1 MNSKRIIKEHLE
13 KHLKK
18 EIMRR
23 NILKKIIFC
32 LVFLLII
39 LGIYIKSFAIQ
50 KENLDSVYL
59 QTTNTEIKNG
69 EEFSF
74 TINLANIDVVA
85 FDLQIYFNN
94 ELLEYVSGPENT
106 NVVGSKII
114 TVWYDETGGENPKQ
128 NCELVKYTFKVKEIE
143 NEYIAIRGEFY
154 NAEGIQVQSFT
165 DGIEMIANK
174 ETQTEMIDISEESEV
189 TSNNS
194 KLKNLR
200 FNHEGIT
207 PVFSPDITEYCFL
220 TEDLSTLEVTA
231 IPENTKSEVDVTGNT
246 NFQEG
251 LNTIQINVTSPD
263 KTSKTQYTIWVT
275 KTKDLEKANAN
286 LETLAIEN
294 VIIEPEFTND
304 IYQYD
309 AIVSNTTENLNILAI
324 PEKLNAK
331 VEIAGGENLQFGNNE
346 IHITSIAENG
356 YTTKKYKI
364 NVYRRDEEEQR
375 IADEEQQL
383 NIQKLNTILEK
394 QDEEEQSQSENHV
407 IKNMKENIWFVIIYL
422 IFTIIIVIFVVYKIR
437 KNKKRKN
444 G

>member
-1 MNSKRIIKEHLE
+1 M
-13 KHLKK
+13 
-18 EIMRR
+18 
-23 NILKKIIFC
+23 KKIVMFFILLLMIFNIP
-32 LVFLLII
+32 II
-39 LGIYIKSFAIQ
+39 SLAIEDDYQ
-50 KENLDSVYL
+50 NNVYL
-59 QTTNTEIKNG
+59 QVANTEIKNG
-69 EEFSF
+69 DEFSF
-74 TINLANIDVVA
+74 TINLDNIHISA
-85 FDLQIYFNN
+85 FDIQIYFNN
-94 ELLEYVSGPENT
+94 ELLEYISGPENT

-143 NEYIAIRGEFY
+143 NEYIAIQGEFY

-207 PVFSPDITEYCFL
+207 PVFSPDITEYYFL

-356 YTTKKYKI
+356 YTTKQYKI

>member
-1 MNSKRIIKEHLE
+1 MRKILIKV
-13 KHLKK
+13 
-18 EIMRR
+18 RR
-23 NILKKIIFC
+23 GILLKKIVMFFILLLMIFNIP
-32 LVFLLII
+32 II
-39 LGIYIKSFAIQ
+39 SLAIEDDYQ
-50 KENLDSVYL
+50 NNVYL
-59 QTTNTEIKNG
+59 QVANTEIKNG
-69 EEFSF
+69 DEFSF
-74 TINLANIDVVA
+74 TINLDNIHISA
-85 FDLQIYFNN
+85 FDIQIYFNN
-94 ELLEYVSGPENT
+94 ELLEYISGPENT

-114 TVWYDETGGENPKQ
+114 TVWYDEKGGENPKQ

-143 NEYIAIRGEFY
+143 NEYIAIQGEFY

-207 PVFSPDITEYCFL
+207 PVFSPDITEYYFL

-356 YTTKKYKI
+356 YTTKQYKI

>member
-1 MNSKRIIKEHLE
+1 MRKILIKV
-13 KHLKK
+13 
-18 EIMRR
+18 RR
-23 NILKKIIFC
+23 GILLKKIVMFFILLLMIFNIP
-32 LVFLLII
+32 II
-39 LGIYIKSFAIQ
+39 SLAIEDDYQ
-50 KENLDSVYL
+50 NNVYL
-59 QTTNTEIKNG
+59 QVANTEIKNG
-69 EEFSF
+69 DEFSF
-74 TINLANIDVVA
+74 TINLDNIHISA
-85 FDLQIYFNN
+85 FDIQIYFNN
-94 ELLEYVSGPENT
+94 ELLEYISGPENT

-143 NEYIAIRGEFY
+143 NEYIAIQGEFY

-207 PVFSPDITEYCFL
+207 PVFSPDITEYYFL

-331 VEIAGGENLQFGNNE
+331 VEIVGGENLQFGNNE

-356 YTTKKYKI
+356 YTTKQYKI

>member
-1 MNSKRIIKEHLE
+1 M
-13 KHLKK
+13 
-18 EIMRR
+18 
-23 NILKKIIFC
+23 KKIVMFFILLLMIFNIP
-32 LVFLLII
+32 II
-39 LGIYIKSFAIQ
+39 SLAIEDDYQ
-50 KENLDSVYL
+50 NNVYL
-59 QTTNTEIKNG
+59 QVANTEIKNG
-69 EEFSF
+69 DEFSF
-74 TINLANIDVVA
+74 TINLDNINISA
-85 FDLQIYFNN
+85 FDIQIYFNN
-94 ELLEYVSGPENT
+94 ELLEYISGPENT

-207 PVFSPDITEYCFL
+207 PVFSPDITEYYFL